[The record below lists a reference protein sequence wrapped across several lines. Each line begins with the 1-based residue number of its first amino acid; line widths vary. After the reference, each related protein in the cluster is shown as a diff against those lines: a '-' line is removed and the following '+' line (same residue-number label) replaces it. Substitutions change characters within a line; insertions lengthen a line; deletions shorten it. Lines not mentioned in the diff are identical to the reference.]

1 MDATTKATVLC
12 CRIGSQVE
20 ELVSATKHLV
30 AVRTDGTEA
39 EVADALSAAQV
50 AGHAVTET
58 VTELVRA
65 EMWSKA
71 GERKV

>member
-1 MDATTKATVLC
+1 MRRSTWSPC
-12 CRIGSQVE
+12 GR
-20 ELVSATKHLV
+20 
-30 AVRTDGTEA
+30 
-39 EVADALSAAQV
+39 
-50 AGHAVTET
+50 TET